1 MPDGL
6 IGQAQGLSQMR
17 TITRLQETKQGR
29 ISVFFDG
36 EFDFSVDEETFVL
49 HHLKVGQRYTEEE
62 YQELRQ
68 DTQYRRA
75 KEKAFL
81 LLSHHSWTRRMLQER
96 LERDFAPDCVQEV
109 LDRVEELGL
118 VNDADYA
125 LRCARDLVYIKHYAL
140 ARVRQELAHRGIG
153 RNEIEDALVE
163 FEERNESE
171 AIREILQKK
180 YAEALRQEK
189 GRRRAFSALQRLG
202 YEIGEIKSEMAA
214 LVAELPE
221 PEEQPEERLEEQ
233 EDAPDRE
240 QELRALLQK
249 KYRNVLHDPKWVERA
264 IRGMMRRGYHYG
276 EIKAALQELL
286 EEE

>member
-1 MPDGL
+1 MPDRFV
-6 IGQAQGLSQMR
+6 GQAEILPQMR

-29 ISVFFDG
+29 ISAFFDG

-49 HHLKVGQRYTEEE
+49 HHLKVGQRYTEEQ

-68 DTQYRRA
+68 DTQYRKA

-163 FEERNESE
+163 FEERDESE

-202 YEIGEIKSEMAA
+202 YDVGDIKSEMAA

-221 PEEQPEERLEEQ
+221 PEEQPEERLKEQ

-249 KYRNVLHDPKWVERA
+249 KYRNVLHDPKGVERA
-264 IRGMMRRGYHYG
+264 IRGMMRRGYSYG

>member
-36 EFDFSVDEETFVL
+36 EFNFSVDEETFVL
-49 HHLKVGQRYTEEE
+49 HHLKVGQRYTEEQ

-68 DTQYRRA
+68 DTQYRKA

-81 LLSHHSWTRRMLQER
+81 LLSHHSWTRRMLQEW

-125 LRCARDLVYIKHYAL
+125 LRCARDLVHLKHYAP
-140 ARVRQELAHRGIG
+140 ARVRQELAHRGID
-153 RNEIEDALVE
+153 RNDIEDALVE
-163 FEERNESE
+163 FEEWDESE

-202 YEIGEIKSEMAA
+202 YDMGDIRSEIATM
-214 LVAELPE
+214 VAQLPE
-221 PEEQPEERLEEQ
+221 PEEEPQEQ
-233 EDAPDRE
+233 EEAPDRE

-249 KYRNVLHDPKWVERA
+249 KYRNVLHDPKGIERA
-264 IRGMMRRGYHYG
+264 IRGMMRRGYSYG
-276 EIKAALQELL
+276 EVKSALQKLL
-286 EEE
+286 EE

>member
-49 HHLKVGQRYTEEE
+49 HHLKVGQLYTEEE

-68 DTQYRRA
+68 DTQYRKA

-125 LRCARDLVYIKHYAL
+125 LRCARDLVHLKHYAL
-140 ARVRQELAHRGIG
+140 ARVRQELAHRGID
-153 RNEIEDALVE
+153 RNDIEDALVE
-163 FEERNESE
+163 FEDWDESE

-202 YEIGEIKSEMAA
+202 YDMGDIRSEIAA
-214 LVAELPE
+214 VVAQLPE
-221 PEEQPEERLEEQ
+221 PEEEPQEQ
-233 EDAPDRE
+233 EEAPDRE

-249 KYRNVLHDPKWVERA
+249 KYRNVLHDPKGIERA
-264 IRGMMRRGYHYG
+264 IRGMMRRGYSYG
-276 EIKAALQELL
+276 DIKSTLQELL

>member
-1 MPDGL
+1 MPDRFV
-6 IGQAQGLSQMR
+6 GQAEILPQMR

-49 HHLKVGQRYTEEE
+49 HHLKVGQRYTEEQ

-68 DTQYRRA
+68 DTQYRKA
-75 KEKAFL
+75 KDKAFL

-125 LRCARDLVYIKHYAL
+125 LRCARDLVHIKHYAL

-153 RNEIEDALVE
+153 RNDIEDALVE
-163 FEERNESE
+163 FEEWDESE
-171 AIREILQKK
+171 EIREILKRK

-189 GRRRAFSALQRLG
+189 GRKRAFSALQRLG
-202 YEIGEIKSEMAA
+202 YEIGDIKSEIAA
-214 LVAELPE
+214 LAAELPE
-221 PEEQPEERLEEQ
+221 PEEEPQEQ
-233 EDAPDRE
+233 EEAPDRE

-249 KYRNVLHDPKWVERA
+249 KYRNVLHDPKGVERA
-264 IRGMMRRGYHYG
+264 IRGMMRRGYYYG

-286 EEE
+286 EEK

>member
-1 MPDGL
+1 M
-6 IGQAQGLSQMR
+6 
-17 TITRLQETKQGR
+17 
-29 ISVFFDG
+29 
-36 EFDFSVDEETFVL
+36 DEETFVL
-49 HHLKVGQRYTEEE
+49 HHLKVGQRYTEEQ

-68 DTQYRRA
+68 DTQYRKA
-75 KEKAFL
+75 KDKAFL

-125 LRCARDLVYIKHYAL
+125 LRCARDLVHIKHYAL

-153 RNEIEDALVE
+153 RNDIEDALVE
-163 FEERNESE
+163 FEEWDESE
-171 AIREILQKK
+171 AIREILKRK
-180 YAEALRQEK
+180 YAETLLQEK
-189 GRRRAFSALQRLG
+189 GRKRAFSALQRLG
-202 YEIGEIKSEMAA
+202 YEIGDIKSEIAA
-214 LVAELPE
+214 MVAQLPE
-221 PEEQPEERLEEQ
+221 PEEEPQEQ
-233 EDAPDRE
+233 EEALDRD

-249 KYRNVLHDPKWVERA
+249 KYRNVLHDPKGVERA
-264 IRGMMRRGYHYG
+264 IRGMMRRGYYYG

>member
-1 MPDGL
+1 MPDRFV
-6 IGQAQGLSQMR
+6 GQTEILPQMR

-49 HHLKVGQRYTEEE
+49 HHLKVGQRYTEEQ

-163 FEERNESE
+163 FEERDESE

-249 KYRNVLHDPKWVERA
+249 KYRNVLHDPKGVERA

-286 EEE
+286 EE

>member
-1 MPDGL
+1 MPDRFV
-6 IGQAQGLSQMR
+6 GQTEILPQMR

-49 HHLKVGQRYTEEE
+49 HHLKVGQRYTEEQ

-163 FEERNESE
+163 FEERDESE

-249 KYRNVLHDPKWVERA
+249 KYRNVLHDPKGVERA

>member
-1 MPDGL
+1 MPDRFVS
-6 IGQAQGLSQMR
+6 QAEILPQMR

-49 HHLKVGQRYTEEE
+49 HHLKVGQRYTEEQ

-68 DTQYRRA
+68 DTQYRKA

-163 FEERNESE
+163 FEERDESE

-202 YEIGEIKSEMAA
+202 YDVGDIRSEIAA
-214 LVAELPE
+214 VVAQLPE
-221 PEEQPEERLEEQ
+221 PEEEPQEQ

-249 KYRNVLHDPKWVERA
+249 KYRNVLHDPKGVERA
-264 IRGMMRRGYHYG
+264 IRGMMRRGYSYG
-276 EIKAALQELL
+276 EVKSALQELL
-286 EEE
+286 EE

>member
-1 MPDGL
+1 MPDRFV
-6 IGQAQGLSQMR
+6 GQAQGLPQMR

-49 HHLKVGQRYTEEE
+49 HHLKVGQRYTEEQ

-163 FEERNESE
+163 FEERDESE

-249 KYRNVLHDPKWVERA
+249 KYRNVLHDPKGVERA

-286 EEE
+286 EE

>member
-1 MPDGL
+1 MPDRFV
-6 IGQAQGLSQMR
+6 GQTEILPQMR

-49 HHLKVGQRYTEEE
+49 HHLKVGQRYTEEQ

-163 FEERNESE
+163 FEERDESE

-221 PEEQPEERLEEQ
+221 PEEEPQEQ
-233 EDAPDRE
+233 EEAPDRE
-240 QELRALLQK
+240 QELRTLMQK
-249 KYRNVLHDPKWVERA
+249 KYGNVLHDPKGIERA
-264 IRGMMRRGYHYG
+264 IRGMMRRGYSYG
-276 EIKAALQELL
+276 EIKSALQELL